1 MKGEYVYVSRGGVV
15 PPSAPLYHGPYKV
28 LEAGKKFFTI
38 SLRGREDTI
47 SVDRLKHHLGGP
59 VVPAAPPPAKDRP
72 PNVEITAASIISRP
86 LLGGAPVEDSLYNV
100 RNPMLC
106 YVIPHC
112 VVRGNPPNILNPVVV
127 VLGGFYM
134 PVCYEPSY

>member
-1 MKGEYVYVSRGGVV
+1 MISLVDKSGIIS
-15 PPSAPLYHGPYKV
+15 PHTYKV

-47 SVDRLKHHLGGP
+47 SVDRLKHYLGGP
-59 VVPAAPPPAKDRP
+59 GVPAPPPAKGRP
-72 PNVEITAASIISRP
+72 PHVEITAAFIISRP

-100 RNPMLC
+100 RNLMLC

-112 VVRGNPPNILNPVVV
+112 VIRGNPPNILNPVVI
-127 VLGGFYM
+127 VLGDFICQSVTSHPTEYIY
-134 PVCYEPSY
+134 CSR